1 MKFLLEEEELVC
13 KYFNPT
19 KELYDLE
26 YIRLAKT
33 FLNAYLRQELV
44 KKEKEK
50 ESIIYF
56 PSIEYTFAEMLSF
69 IYDKCVIKLE
79 REVEREN
86 EELMKIKYLTLPSL
100 IPSLVNF
107 NASLIDILPLIKL
120 GFVYDAIVKVA
131 AEASYYV
138 LSELMLR
145 RLNGLFRSP
154 EKSKLADS
162 LKIIIQQLNTDPSK
176 FLKEIEKYVKS
187 PEIERFINNEISIDE
202 IFVKRLAKKLKRV
215 REKYFRQVISD

>member
-33 FLNAYLRQELV
+33 FLNAYLRQELI
-44 KKEKEK
+44 KEGEFVH
-50 ESIIYF
+50 YF

-69 IYDKCVIKLE
+69 IYDKCAAKLE
-79 REVEREN
+79 REVERKN
-86 EELMKIKYLTLPSL
+86 EELMKIKYLELHSL

-107 NASLIDILPLIKL
+107 NASLFDILSSIKL
-120 GFVYDAIVKVA
+120 GFVYDAILKVA
-131 AEASYYV
+131 AEASWYIV
-138 LSELMLR
+138 SELMLR
-145 RLNGLFRSP
+145 RLHGIFRSP

-162 LKIIIQQLNTDPSK
+162 LKIKIQQLNTDPSK

-187 PEIERFINNEISIDE
+187 PEIKRFINNEISIDE

-215 REKYFRQVISD
+215 RKKYFKQITFD

>member
-33 FLNAYLRQELV
+33 FLNAYLRQELI
-44 KKEKEK
+44 KEGEFVHYFH
-50 ESIIYF
+50 YF

-69 IYDKCVIKLE
+69 IYDECAAKLE
-79 REVEREN
+79 REVEMKN
-86 EELMKIKYLTLPSL
+86 EELMKIKYLELQSL

-107 NASLIDILPLIKL
+107 NASLIDILSSIKL
-120 GFVYDAIVKVA
+120 GFVYDAILKVA
-131 AEASYYV
+131 AEASWYIV
-138 LSELMLR
+138 SELMLR
-145 RLNGLFRSP
+145 RLHGIFRSP

-162 LKIIIQQLNTDPSK
+162 LKIKIQQLNTDPSE

-187 PEIERFINNEISIDE
+187 PEIKRFINNEISIDE

-215 REKYFRQVISD
+215 RKKYFKQITFD

>member
-33 FLNAYLRQELV
+33 FLNAYLRQELI
-44 KKEKEK
+44 KEG
-50 ESIIYF
+50 ESVHYF

-69 IYDKCVIKLE
+69 IYDKCAAKSE
-79 REVEREN
+79 REVEMKN
-86 EELMKIKYLTLPSL
+86 EELMKIKYLELQSL

-107 NASLIDILPLIKL
+107 NASLIDILSSIKL
-120 GFVYDAIVKVA
+120 GFVYDAILKVA
-131 AEASYYV
+131 AEASWYIV
-138 LSELMLR
+138 SELMLR
-145 RLNGLFRSP
+145 RLHGIFRSP
-154 EKSKLADS
+154 EKSKLAYS
-162 LKIIIQQLNTDPSK
+162 LKIKIQQLNTDPSE
-176 FLKEIEKYVKS
+176 FLKEIEIYVKGLD
-187 PEIERFINNEISIDE
+187 IKRFINNEISIDE

-215 REKYFRQVISD
+215 RKKYFKQITFD